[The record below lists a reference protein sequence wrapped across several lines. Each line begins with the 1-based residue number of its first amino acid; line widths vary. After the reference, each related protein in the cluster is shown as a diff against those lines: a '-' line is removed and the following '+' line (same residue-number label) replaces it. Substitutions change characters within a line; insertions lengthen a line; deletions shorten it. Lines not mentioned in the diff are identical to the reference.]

1 MILGSCYSKH
11 HAEYCTMCELITSTL
26 TIPYHRDTF
35 FFLLVDKEAG
45 SERLSNTPKV
55 TQLVK
60 GWAGIR
66 VIMANIYW
74 LLTQSFRLSILI
86 PLMFRSSPVR

>member
-1 MILGSCYSKH
+1 
-11 HAEYCTMCELITSTL
+11 MCELIKSTL

-35 FFLLVDKEAG
+35 FFLVDKETG

-66 VIMANIYW
+66 VIMANVYW
-74 LLTQSFRLSILI
+74 LLTQSFRLSISI